1 MFDFSFEN
9 ILHSNLINFLIMVG
23 CFALLIWKL
32 NVGQKIEDMRASI
45 QNKVEESDAI
55 REEAKRDYQ
64 NIADSLA
71 NVDSEISEILKKAEI
86 TAKSFEEKARLDLD
100 KSVALIKQN
109 AEKQVLTEQN
119 HVQTDLMK
127 NVATSSIE
135 IAQRQ
140 IKNALEKDTSLH
152 RKYIE
157 ECINSI
163 DKADV

>member
-55 REEAKRDYQ
+55 KEEAKRDYQ

-71 NVDSEISEILKKAEI
+71 NVDSEISEILKKAEV
-86 TAKSFEEKARLDLD
+86 TAKSFEEKARMDLD

-127 NVATSSIE
+127 NVANSSIE

-140 IKNALEKDTSLH
+140 IKNALENDKSLH

-157 ECINSI
+157 ECIKSI

>member
-1 MFDFSFEN
+1 
-9 ILHSNLINFLIMVG
+9 MVG

-32 NVGQKIEDMRASI
+32 NVGQKIEDLRASI

-55 REEAKRDYQ
+55 KEEAKRDYQ

-71 NVDSEISEILKKAEI
+71 NVDSEISEILKKAEV

-127 NVATSSIE
+127 NVANSSVE

-140 IKNALEKDTSLH
+140 IKNALKNDSSLH

-157 ECINSI
+157 ECIKSI

>member
-9 ILHSNLINFLIMVG
+9 ILHSNLINFLIMIG
-23 CFALLIWKL
+23 CFAIIIWKL
-32 NVGQKIEDMRASI
+32 KVGEKIEEMRSSI
-45 QNKVEESDAI
+45 QNKIEESDAI
-55 REEAKRDYQ
+55 KEEAKNDYK

-71 NVDSEISEILKKAEI
+71 NIDSEIKEILKKAET
-86 TAKSFEEKARLDLD
+86 TAKTFEEKTKLDLD

-109 AEKQVLTEQN
+109 AEKQVITEQN

-127 NVATSSIE
+127 NVAASSIE

-140 IKNALEKDTSLH
+140 IKNALQNDTTLH

-157 ECINSI
+157 ECIKSI
-163 DKADV
+163 DNADV

>member
-1 MFDFSFEN
+1 MLDNTDITPFPPRESSGTIESSFP
-9 ILHSNLINFLIMVG
+9 
-23 CFALLIWKL
+23 
-32 NVGQKIEDMRASI
+32 
-45 QNKVEESDAI
+45 
-55 REEAKRDYQ
+55 
-64 NIADSLA
+64 
-71 NVDSEISEILKKAEI
+71 EI

-140 IKNALEKDTSLH
+140 IKNALEKDISLH

>member
-1 MFDFSFEN
+1 
-9 ILHSNLINFLIMVG
+9 MVG

-71 NVDSEISEILKKAEI
+71 NLDSEISEILKKAEI

>member
-23 CFALLIWKL
+23 CFVLIIWKL

-55 REEAKRDYQ
+55 KEEAKRDFE

-71 NVDSEISEILKKAEI
+71 NVDSEIEEILKKAEI
-86 TAKSFEEKARLDLD
+86 TAKSFEEKARMDLD

-109 AEKQVLTEQN
+109 AEKQVVTEQN
-119 HVQTDLMK
+119 HVQTDLLK
-127 NVATSSIE
+127 NVAISSIE
-135 IAQRQ
+135 IAQKQ
-140 IKNALEKDTSLH
+140 IKNALENDKTLH

-157 ECINSI
+157 ECIKCI

>member
-1 MFDFSFEN
+1 
-9 ILHSNLINFLIMVG
+9 MVG

-55 REEAKRDYQ
+55 KEEAKRDYK
-64 NIADSLA
+64 NIAASLA
-71 NVDSEISEILKKAEI
+71 NVDSEIEEILKKAEV

-109 AEKQVLTEQN
+109 TEKQVLTEQN
-119 HVQTDLMK
+119 HVQTDLLK
-127 NVATSSIE
+127 NVARSSIE
-135 IAQRQ
+135 VAQKQ
-140 IKNALEKDTSLH
+140 IKNALENDKSLH

-157 ECINSI
+157 ECIKSI

>member
-55 REEAKRDYQ
+55 REAAKRDYK

>member
-55 REEAKRDYQ
+55 KEEAKKDYQ

-71 NVDSEISEILKKAEI
+71 NVDSEISEILKKAEV
-86 TAKSFEEKARLDLD
+86 TAKSFEEKARMDLD
-100 KSVALIKQN
+100 KSVALIKQS

-119 HVQTDLMK
+119 HVQTDLLK
-127 NVATSSIE
+127 NVASSSIE

-140 IKNALEKDTSLH
+140 IKNALENDKTLH

-157 ECINSI
+157 ECINCI

>member
-55 REEAKRDYQ
+55 KEEAKRDYK
-64 NIADSLA
+64 NIAASLA
-71 NVDSEISEILKKAEI
+71 NVDSEIEEILKKAEV

-109 AEKQVLTEQN
+109 TEKQVLTEQN
-119 HVQTDLMK
+119 HVQTDLLK
-127 NVATSSIE
+127 NVARSSIE
-135 IAQRQ
+135 VAQKQ
-140 IKNALEKDTSLH
+140 IKNALENDKSLH

-157 ECINSI
+157 ECIKSI

>member
-140 IKNALEKDTSLH
+140 IKNALEKDASLH

>member
-55 REEAKRDYQ
+55 REEAKIDYK

-109 AEKQVLTEQN
+109 AEKQVLTEQ
-119 HVQTDLMK
+119 TMFK
-127 NVATSSIE
+127 
-135 IAQRQ
+135 Q
-140 IKNALEKDTSLH
+140 I
-152 RKYIE
+152 
-157 ECINSI
+157 
-163 DKADV
+163 